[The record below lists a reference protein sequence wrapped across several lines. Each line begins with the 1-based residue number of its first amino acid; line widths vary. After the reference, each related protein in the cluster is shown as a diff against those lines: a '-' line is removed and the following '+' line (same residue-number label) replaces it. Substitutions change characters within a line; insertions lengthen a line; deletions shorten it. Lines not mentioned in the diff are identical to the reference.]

1 MNRIRSAATL
11 LLTAL
16 FLLLPNTAS
25 ASDEVTSK
33 HLFKKEEHLDLVP
46 RICSNGMPPI
56 IIAYHADPIKRGN
69 QTIPF
74 HEVRMPDKTRFYVV
88 SVEEDT
94 EGLISQFCDPRTVK
108 PFFDSLKIPAAESAS
123 K

>member
-1 MNRIRSAATL
+1 
-11 LLTAL
+11 
-16 FLLLPNTAS
+16 
-25 ASDEVTSK
+25 
-33 HLFKKEEHLDLVP
+33 
-46 RICSNGMPPI
+46 MPPI